1 MPKQVDRNLQR
12 RAIAEAAIRVID
24 RVGLDAA
31 RLRDVAQEGRI
42 TTGAITHYFASKDDV
57 LEAAMSEVVRRI
69 LDRQADQADGRE
81 PFADLI
87 DAAAAFLPLDA
98 DRLRDWR
105 VWFAFWGRAAVEVR
119 YRALHRAYYADITAS
134 LTRSLTQLRAAGR
147 LPGAQPPA
155 LLADAII
162 AAVDG
167 IGVRATHD
175 PQHWPAG
182 RQIATLRLMLEPL
195 LAAN

>member
-1 MPKQVDRNLQR
+1 MPKQVDHDLQR

-69 LDRQADQADGRE
+69 LDRQADQAGGRE
-81 PFADLI
+81 PFAGLI

-105 VWFAFWGRAAVEVR
+105 VWFAFWGRAAVEAR
-119 YRALHRAYYADITAS
+119 YRTLHRTYYADITAS

-175 PQHWPAG
+175 PQHWPAE
-182 RQIATLRLMLEPL
+182 RQIVTLRLMLEPL

>member
-1 MPKQVDRNLQR
+1 MPKQVDHNLQR

-31 RLRDVAQEGRI
+31 RLRDVAQEGQV

-57 LEAAMSEVVRRI
+57 LEAAMGEVVRRI
-69 LDRQADQADGRE
+69 LDRQADQAGGRE
-81 PFADLI
+81 PYADLI

-105 VWFAFWGRAAVEVR
+105 VWFAFWGRAAVEAR
-119 YRALHRAYYADITAS
+119 YRALHRGYYADITAS

-147 LPGAQPPA
+147 LPGAQSPA
-155 LLADAII
+155 LLADAVI

-175 PQHWPAG
+175 PEHWPAR

-195 LAAN
+195 LAAH